1 MIGTQ
6 RYHENTSWEQYVA
19 VVLSSL
25 VNKVLQDDQVFA
37 ILGEE
42 GREPRRHSPLPGN
55 PLQETVS
62 LKSKLGLSK
71 GVSSTSFPGPRLGV
85 FGDTTV
91 ADLGEG
97 PAQTEARRAKI
108 IFFLRPGIPYL
119 RVWMTAPYMNMWIH
133 HCNMGFCKRG

>member
-6 RYHENTSWEQYVA
+6 RYHGNTSWEQYVA

-37 ILGEE
+37 ILGGE
-42 GREPRRHSPLPGN
+42 GGEPRRHSPLPGN

-62 LKSKLGLSK
+62 LKSKLGLSVAS
-71 GVSSTSFPGPRLGV
+71 GCQLNLFPRTSSNRGV
-85 FGDTTV
+85 FIGDNTV

-97 PAQTEARRAKI
+97 SAPPPREGPK
-108 IFFLRPGIPYL
+108 IFFWRPGIPL
-119 RVWMTAPYMNMWIH
+119 IS
-133 HCNMGFCKRG
+133 GSG